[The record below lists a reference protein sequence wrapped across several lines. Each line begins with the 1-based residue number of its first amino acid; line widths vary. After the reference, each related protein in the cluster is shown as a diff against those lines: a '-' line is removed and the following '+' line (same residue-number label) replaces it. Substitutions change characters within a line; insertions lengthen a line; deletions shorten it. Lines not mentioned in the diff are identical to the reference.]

1 MLDICRGIKMEKYG
15 YNIDGE
21 VSTRK
26 QWAAGKKRKR
36 RKERVLRKMFI
47 LFLLF
52 LILLVATICVILFTV
67 RKNESAGKNLS
78 PSGEVQGMDDNSAD
92 ELSGSGDNSDDAGNL
107 QNQSPVNGDTDNA
120 DNGGE
125 VFSLEKAMLAQ
136 GNKVVYLTFDDGP
149 SHNTDR
155 ILDILNQYCIKATFF
170 TVGKT
175 NKEYESVY
183 NRILQEGHT
192 LGMHSYSH
200 NYKSIYS
207 SVEAFDEDFKKIR
220 EYIKSVTG
228 YEPVFYRFP
237 GGSSNDVS
245 EIPMENFIKYLN
257 ENNIKYFDWNASAG
271 DAEGKNLSAED
282 MIANILKDVKKKDVS
297 VVLMHDSDSLD
308 TTVDMLPKLID
319 SLLDLGAVF
328 LPITD
333 TSTLIQHV
341 EADSVKP

>member
-1 MLDICRGIKMEKYG
+1 MAKYG
-15 YNIDGE
+15 YNIDGD

-26 QWAAGKKRKR
+26 QWMADKKRKR
-36 RKERVLRKMFI
+36 KRERTLKKVFI

-52 LILLVATICVILFTV
+52 LILLAAAFCVILFIV
-67 RKNESAGKNLS
+67 KKDGVFGKGVS
-78 PSGEVQGMDDNSAD
+78 SSGQVQGAD
-92 ELSGSGDNSDDAGNL
+92 GSDVGDLSGDGDGDSGL
-107 QNQSPVNGDTDNA
+107 QNQAAMNENSGNAGDGDN
-120 DNGGE
+120 
-125 VFSLEKAMLAQ
+125 VFSLEKTLLAQ

-155 ILDILNQYCIKATFF
+155 ILDILSQYCIKATFF

-175 NKEYESVY
+175 SSEYESMY
-183 NRILQEGHT
+183 KRILQEGHT

-200 NYKSIYS
+200 DYKSIYS
-207 SVEAFDEDFKKIR
+207 SVEAFDEDFKKIK
-220 EYIKSVTG
+220 EHIKSITG
-228 YEPVFYRFP
+228 YEPTFYRFP

-245 EIPMENFIKYLN
+245 EIPMENFIRYLN
-257 ENNIKYFDWNASAG
+257 ENNVKYFDWNASAG

-282 MIANILKDVKKKDVS
+282 MIENILKDVKKKSVS

-319 SLLDLGAVF
+319 SLLDLGAVM

-333 TSTLIQHV
+333 TTMLIQHV
-341 EADSVKP
+341 EADSVK

>member
-1 MLDICRGIKMEKYG
+1 MGKYR

-21 VSTRK
+21 FSTRR
-26 QWAAGKKRKR
+26 QWHARNR
-36 RKERVLRKMFI
+36 RKNKRENSIKKLFI
-47 LFLLF
+47 IFLLF
-52 LILLVATICVILFTV
+52 LILLAAVFCVILFVV
-67 RKNESAGKNLS
+67 RKNEKEDDSFSTSGEIGNVDSSALEDV
-78 PSGEVQGMDDNSAD
+78 PSGSDGSDNQTDDKQPVSDEAADSAD
-92 ELSGSGDNSDDAGNL
+92 KDEDA
-107 QNQSPVNGDTDNA
+107 
-120 DNGGE
+120 
-125 VFSLEKAMLAQ
+125 FSLERTMLSH

-175 NKEYESVY
+175 GSEYESVY

-200 NYKSIYS
+200 DYKLIYS
-207 SVEAFDEDFKKIR
+207 SVDAFDEDFKKIK

-245 EIPMENFIKYLN
+245 GIPMENFIKYLN
-257 ENNIKYFDWNASAG
+257 DNNIKYFDWNASAG

-282 MIANILKDVKKKDVS
+282 MIENILKDVRKTDVS
-297 VVLMHDSDSLD
+297 VVLMHDSDAHG
-308 TTVDMLPKLID
+308 TTVDMLPELID
-319 SLLDLGAVF
+319 SLLDLGAVM

-341 EADSVKP
+341 EADSIK